1 MALDAEALAEALDS
15 EALVVATL
23 SLEAALVAEAEAL
36 FALTPAATLDTS
48 EAVAEVL
55 LAVADTTPSA
65 ALVEAV
71 DAEALPLKP

>member
-36 FALTPAATLDTS
+36 FALTPAAVFS
-48 EAVAEVL
+48 I
-55 LAVADTTPSA
+55 A
-65 ALVEAV
+65 AFAI
-71 DAEALPLKP
+71 